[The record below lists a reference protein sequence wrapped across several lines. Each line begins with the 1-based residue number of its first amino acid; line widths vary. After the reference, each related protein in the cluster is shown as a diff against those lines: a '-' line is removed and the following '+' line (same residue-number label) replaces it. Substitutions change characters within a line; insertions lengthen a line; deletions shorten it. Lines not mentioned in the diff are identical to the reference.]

1 MARTST
7 ETTPETTVEYGPLG
21 PSKWVVINRPQ
32 GNTDSHL
39 FIGFNDFE
47 RQVKFDTPV
56 KLPQGV
62 INHINSIR
70 HVEFAPDANGN
81 PAGSYYKPYSITET
95 DAPAE

>member
-39 FIGFNDFE
+39 FVGFNDFE
-47 RQVKFDTPV
+47 RQIQFDKPV
-56 KLPQGV
+56 RIPQVV
-62 INHINSIR
+62 IDHLNSIR
-70 HVEFAPDANGN
+70 HVDYTADASGN
-81 PAGSYYKPYSITET
+81 PKGSYYKAYSISET
-95 DAPAE
+95 SAPAE